1 MSCSIPLSYELES
14 PSDKLFRSMREVAT
28 LQSPAVRLSAYREGM
43 EGVAVGGMFLVC
55 KRGDSRQLCDPESTF
70 KRQLKH
76 KQAPKPAGIARLL
89 LQIIKQIKRGQ
100 RRCKTTAV
108 YLWGL
113 RGPCERWSV
122 RRFASW
128 LQSAP
133 RLCQHFALEQ
143 SCVGVGGWEVLWAQL
158 LLQRGCVG
166 TAARIFVLVLEAV

>member
-1 MSCSIPLSYELES
+1 
-14 PSDKLFRSMREVAT
+14 MREVAT

-43 EGVAVGGMFLVC
+43 EGVAVGGMLLVC

-108 YLWGL
+108 YL
-113 RGPCERWSV
+113 
-122 RRFASW
+122 
-128 LQSAP
+128 
-133 RLCQHFALEQ
+133 
-143 SCVGVGGWEVLWAQL
+143 
-158 LLQRGCVG
+158 
-166 TAARIFVLVLEAV
+166 